1 MMLSTERLERSMF
14 FDQSTAGLQSWRVAN
29 ALASRNGTPLFIGG
43 VSTPA

>member
-1 MMLSTERLERSMF
+1 MF